1 MSILDGGSQSGAIL
15 MVERCKLD
23 CMSLGEGPRRRK
35 GNLSEVSP
43 TWHHFGEK
51 HEWFKPR
58 HEAPRRAHVL
68 ENCFG
73 R

>member
-1 MSILDGGSQSGAIL
+1 M
-15 MVERCKLD
+15 E
-23 CMSLGEGPRRRK
+23 CMSLGEGPRRRR

-43 TWHHFGEK
+43 TWHHFGKK